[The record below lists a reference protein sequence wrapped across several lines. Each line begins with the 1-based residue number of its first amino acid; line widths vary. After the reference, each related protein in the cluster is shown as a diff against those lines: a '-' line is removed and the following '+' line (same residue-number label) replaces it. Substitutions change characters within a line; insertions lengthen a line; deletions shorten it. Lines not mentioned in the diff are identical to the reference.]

1 MLIGQVVAAP
11 PTMGPTDGSGTFS
24 SVLGCNASGGGQH
37 AVSVFGTYASAVG
50 EAGSAFGFY
59 SLAGKWASG
68 FGLSSTATGIGS
80 TALGFGARAI
90 STNAVAIGGAGGN
103 GVTALTVANS
113 TTASGAGSI
122 AIGSNTLRGAQAAG
136 TDAIAIGGQST
147 ASFSSGIAIGRGST
161 SAGAFGL
168 AAGDG
173 ASASTNGIAI
183 GTGAIATGTSSISI
197 GLGNNVSGN
206 NSGAI
211 GDPSTVTGANSY
223 SLGNNNSVASNNAF
237 ALGNNITIPTGL
249 DGSVVLGNDS
259 TVSASVPT
267 AGDTINGVT
276 YNYAGATPVVGGVVS
291 VGSAGGERQI
301 TNVAAGQVS
310 SASTDAVNGSQLFAT
325 NTSVNSL
332 GTTVNNIVNNG
343 AGIKYFHS
351 SSILADSLAS
361 GTDSVA
367 VGPAAT
373 ASASNAMALGNGAT
387 ATIADSVAL
396 GSGAT
401 TAAAVASTG
410 DTINGTAYT
419 YAGGAPI
426 GVLSL
431 GSAGSERQ
439 ITNVA
444 AGQVS
449 SASTDAVNGSQL
461 FATNTSVNGLGTTV
475 NNIVNNGAGIKY
487 FHTSS
492 ILADSLASG
501 TDSVA
506 VGPAATASASN
517 AMALG
522 NGATATIADSVA
534 LGSGATTAA
543 AVASTGDTI
552 NGTAYTYAGGAPIGV
567 LSLGS
572 VGSER
577 QITNVA
583 AGQVSSA
590 STDAVNGSQ
599 LFATNTSVNGLGTT
613 VNNIVNNGTGIKY
626 FHTSSILAD
635 SLASGTDSVAVGP
648 AATASASNAMALGNG
663 ATATIADSVALGS
676 GATTTAAIANLGNTI
691 NGTVYTYA
699 GGAPI
704 GVLSVGSV
712 GSERQITNVAA
723 GQVSSTSTDAVNG
736 SQLFATNTAVDV
748 LGVSVNNIVNNGAGI
763 KYFHSNSSLADST
776 ATGID
781 SVAIGPQAVAVGAQ
795 SVALGTGAAAN
806 HDGSVALG
814 SSAVTTVGAQSG
826 YTAYGL
832 SAAQNSVGEVG
843 VGTALGDR
851 KITGVAAGSA
861 LNDAVN
867 VEQLTAVG
875 NQVAQNTTNISN
887 LDGRVTNLEGDILN
901 VSGGITSVVN
911 RVTQVESNVTNLQ
924 SGKDGMFQVNN
935 TSAASKPSVTGT
947 NAIAAGPGA
956 VASGNNSAAIGTN
969 AKASGTNSVAV
980 GHDASATGNNS
991 VALGANS
998 VGTRDNSVSVGA
1010 VGSERQITNVAA
1022 ATEGTD
1028 AVNFDQLNK
1037 SVTNITNNTTAYT
1050 DQRFSEL
1057 KRDLKKQDNTLSA
1070 GIAGAMAMAS
1080 LPQPYSPGAS
1090 MTSIAV
1096 ANYRGQSALS
1106 FGISRISDNGR
1117 WVGKL
1122 QASTSTQGDTGVGL
1136 GIGYQW

>member
-1 MLIGQVVAAP
+1 MNKILYPEVFNSLAAHAPGKKNKGSKECLLRTSCLTTVSALALMVAGGFQVASATTYPPPGSCLTGGAAVLIGQVVAAP

-113 TTASGAGSI
+113 TTASGVGSI

-183 GTGAIATGTSSISI
+183 GKGTIATGTSSISI

-351 SSILADSLAS
+351 NSILADSLAS

-475 NNIVNNGAGIKY
+475 NNIVNNG
-487 FHTSS
+487 
-492 ILADSLASG
+492 
-501 TDSVA
+501 
-506 VGPAATASASN
+506 
-517 AMALG
+517 
-522 NGATATIADSVA
+522 
-534 LGSGATTAA
+534 
-543 AVASTGDTI
+543 
-552 NGTAYTYAGGAPIGV
+552 
-567 LSLGS
+567 
-572 VGSER
+572 
-577 QITNVA
+577 
-583 AGQVSSA
+583 
-590 STDAVNGSQ
+590 
-599 LFATNTSVNGLGTT
+599 
-613 VNNIVNNGTGIKY
+613 TGIKY

-691 NGTVYTYA
+691 NGTAYTYA

-806 HDGSVALG
+806 HAGSVALG

-1037 SVTNITNNTTAYT
+1037 SVANITNNTTAYT

>member
-1 MLIGQVVAAP
+1 MNKILYPDVFNSLAAHAPGKKNKGSKDCLLRTSCLTTVSALALMVAGGFQVASATTYPPPGSCLTGGAAVLIGQVVAAP

-113 TTASGAGSI
+113 TTASGVGSI

-183 GTGAIATGTSSISI
+183 GKGTIATGTSSISI

-475 NNIVNNGAGIKY
+475 NNIVNNG
-487 FHTSS
+487 
-492 ILADSLASG
+492 
-501 TDSVA
+501 
-506 VGPAATASASN
+506 
-517 AMALG
+517 
-522 NGATATIADSVA
+522 
-534 LGSGATTAA
+534 
-543 AVASTGDTI
+543 
-552 NGTAYTYAGGAPIGV
+552 
-567 LSLGS
+567 
-572 VGSER
+572 
-577 QITNVA
+577 
-583 AGQVSSA
+583 
-590 STDAVNGSQ
+590 
-599 LFATNTSVNGLGTT
+599 
-613 VNNIVNNGTGIKY
+613 TGIKY

-691 NGTVYTYA
+691 NGTAYTYA

-806 HDGSVALG
+806 HAGSVALG

-1037 SVTNITNNTTAYT
+1037 SVANITNNTTAYT

>member
-1 MLIGQVVAAP
+1 MNKILYPDVFNSLAAHAPGKKNKGSKDCLLRTSCLTTVSALALMVAGGFQVASATTYPPSGSCVSGGGGVLVGQVVAAP
-11 PTMGPTDGSGTFS
+11 PSAGPTDGSGTFS
-24 SVLGCNASGGGQH
+24 TVLGCNASGSGQN
-37 AVSVFGTYASAVG
+37 AVSVFGVYASAVG
-50 EAGSAFGFY
+50 EGGSAFGFY

-113 TTASGAGSI
+113 TTASGVGSI

-183 GTGAIATGTSSISI
+183 GKGTIATGTSSISI

-267 AGDTINGVT
+267 AGATINGVT

-343 AGIKYFHS
+343 AGIKYFH
-351 SSILADSLAS
+351 
-361 GTDSVA
+361 
-367 VGPAAT
+367 
-373 ASASNAMALGNGAT
+373 
-387 ATIADSVAL
+387 
-396 GSGAT
+396 
-401 TAAAVASTG
+401 
-410 DTINGTAYT
+410 
-419 YAGGAPI
+419 
-426 GVLSL
+426 
-431 GSAGSERQ
+431 
-439 ITNVA
+439 
-444 AGQVS
+444 
-449 SASTDAVNGSQL
+449 
-461 FATNTSVNGLGTTV
+461 
-475 NNIVNNGAGIKY
+475 
-487 FHTSS
+487 
-492 ILADSLASG
+492 
-501 TDSVA
+501 
-506 VGPAATASASN
+506 
-517 AMALG
+517 
-522 NGATATIADSVA
+522 
-534 LGSGATTAA
+534 
-543 AVASTGDTI
+543 
-552 NGTAYTYAGGAPIGV
+552 
-567 LSLGS
+567 
-572 VGSER
+572 
-577 QITNVA
+577 
-583 AGQVSSA
+583 
-590 STDAVNGSQ
+590 
-599 LFATNTSVNGLGTT
+599 
-613 VNNIVNNGTGIKY
+613 
-626 FHTSSILAD
+626 TSSILAD

-691 NGTVYTYA
+691 NGTAYTYA

-806 HDGSVALG
+806 HAGSVALG

-1037 SVTNITNNTTAYT
+1037 SVANITNNTTAYT

>member
-1 MLIGQVVAAP
+1 M
-11 PTMGPTDGSGTFS
+11 
-24 SVLGCNASGGGQH
+24 
-37 AVSVFGTYASAVG
+37 
-50 EAGSAFGFY
+50 
-59 SLAGKWASG
+59 
-68 FGLSSTATGIGS
+68 
-80 TALGFGARAI
+80 
-90 STNAVAIGGAGGN
+90 
-103 GVTALTVANS
+103 
-113 TTASGAGSI
+113 
-122 AIGSNTLRGAQAAG
+122 
-136 TDAIAIGGQST
+136 
-147 ASFSSGIAIGRGST
+147 
-161 SAGAFGL
+161 
-168 AAGDG
+168 
-173 ASASTNGIAI
+173 
-183 GTGAIATGTSSISI
+183 
-197 GLGNNVSGN
+197 
-206 NSGAI
+206 
-211 GDPSTVTGANSY
+211 
-223 SLGNNNSVASNNAF
+223 
-237 ALGNNITIPTGL
+237 
-249 DGSVVLGNDS
+249 
-259 TVSASVPT
+259 
-267 AGDTINGVT
+267 
-276 YNYAGATPVVGGVVS
+276 
-291 VGSAGGERQI
+291 
-301 TNVAAGQVS
+301 
-310 SASTDAVNGSQLFAT
+310 
-325 NTSVNSL
+325 
-332 GTTVNNIVNNG
+332 
-343 AGIKYFHS
+343 
-351 SSILADSLAS
+351 
-361 GTDSVA
+361 
-367 VGPAAT
+367 
-373 ASASNAMALGNGAT
+373 
-387 ATIADSVAL
+387 AL

-534 LGSGATTAA
+534 LGSGATT
-543 AVASTGDTI
+543 
-552 NGTAYTYAGGAPIGV
+552 
-567 LSLGS
+567 
-572 VGSER
+572 
-577 QITNVA
+577 
-583 AGQVSSA
+583 
-590 STDAVNGSQ
+590 
-599 LFATNTSVNGLGTT
+599 
-613 VNNIVNNGTGIKY
+613 
-626 FHTSSILAD
+626 
-635 SLASGTDSVAVGP
+635 
-648 AATASASNAMALGNG
+648 
-663 ATATIADSVALGS
+663 
-676 GATTTAAIANLGNTI
+676 TAAIANLGNTI
-691 NGTVYTYA
+691 NGTAYTYA

>member
-1 MLIGQVVAAP
+1 MNKILYPEVFNSLAAHAPGKKNKGSKECLLRTSCLTTVSALALMVAGGFQVASATTYPPPGSCLTGGAAVLIGQVVAAP

-113 TTASGAGSI
+113 TTASGVGSI

-183 GTGAIATGTSSISI
+183 GKGTIATGTSSISI

-351 SSILADSLAS
+351 NSILADSLAS

-410 DTINGTAYT
+410 DTINGTVYT

-431 GSAGSERQ
+431 GSA
-439 ITNVA
+439 
-444 AGQVS
+444 
-449 SASTDAVNGSQL
+449 
-461 FATNTSVNGLGTTV
+461 
-475 NNIVNNGAGIKY
+475 
-487 FHTSS
+487 
-492 ILADSLASG
+492 
-501 TDSVA
+501 
-506 VGPAATASASN
+506 
-517 AMALG
+517 
-522 NGATATIADSVA
+522 
-534 LGSGATTAA
+534 
-543 AVASTGDTI
+543 
-552 NGTAYTYAGGAPIGV
+552 
-567 LSLGS
+567 
-572 VGSER
+572 GSER

-691 NGTVYTYA
+691 NGTAYTYA

-704 GVLSVGSV
+704 GVISVGSV

-806 HDGSVALG
+806 HAGSVALG

-1037 SVTNITNNTTAYT
+1037 SVANITNNTTAYT

>member
-1 MLIGQVVAAP
+1 MLVGQVVAAP
-11 PTMGPTDGSGTFS
+11 PSAGPTDGSGTFS
-24 SVLGCNASGGGQH
+24 TVLGCNASGSGQN
-37 AVSVFGTYASAVG
+37 AVSVFGVYASAVG
-50 EAGSAFGFY
+50 EGGSAFGFY

-113 TTASGAGSI
+113 TTASGVGSI

-183 GTGAIATGTSSISI
+183 GKGTIATGTSSISI

-267 AGDTINGVT
+267 AGATINGVT

-351 SSILADSLAS
+351 
-361 GTDSVA
+361 
-367 VGPAAT
+367 
-373 ASASNAMALGNGAT
+373 N
-387 ATIADSVAL
+387 
-396 GSGAT
+396 
-401 TAAAVASTG
+401 
-410 DTINGTAYT
+410 
-419 YAGGAPI
+419 
-426 GVLSL
+426 
-431 GSAGSERQ
+431 
-439 ITNVA
+439 
-444 AGQVS
+444 
-449 SASTDAVNGSQL
+449 
-461 FATNTSVNGLGTTV
+461 
-475 NNIVNNGAGIKY
+475 
-487 FHTSS
+487 
-492 ILADSLASG
+492 
-501 TDSVA
+501 
-506 VGPAATASASN
+506 
-517 AMALG
+517 
-522 NGATATIADSVA
+522 
-534 LGSGATTAA
+534 
-543 AVASTGDTI
+543 
-552 NGTAYTYAGGAPIGV
+552 
-567 LSLGS
+567 
-572 VGSER
+572 
-577 QITNVA
+577 
-583 AGQVSSA
+583 
-590 STDAVNGSQ
+590 
-599 LFATNTSVNGLGTT
+599 
-613 VNNIVNNGTGIKY
+613 
-626 FHTSSILAD
+626 SILAD

-691 NGTVYTYA
+691 NGTAYTYA

-1037 SVTNITNNTTAYT
+1037 SVANITNNTTAYT

>member
-1 MLIGQVVAAP
+1 MNKILYPDVFNSLAAHAPGKKNKGSKDCLLRTSCLTTVSALALMVAGGFQVASATTYPPSGSCVSGGGGVLVGQVVAAP
-11 PTMGPTDGSGTFS
+11 PSAGPTDGSGTFS
-24 SVLGCNASGGGQH
+24 TVLGCNASGSGQN
-37 AVSVFGTYASAVG
+37 AVSVFGVYASAVG
-50 EAGSAFGFY
+50 EGGSAFGFY

-113 TTASGAGSI
+113 TTASGVGSI

-183 GTGAIATGTSSISI
+183 GKGTIATGTSSISI

-267 AGDTINGVT
+267 AGATINGVT

-351 SSILADSLAS
+351 NSILADSLAS

-475 NNIVNNGAGIKY
+475 NNIVNNG
-487 FHTSS
+487 
-492 ILADSLASG
+492 
-501 TDSVA
+501 
-506 VGPAATASASN
+506 
-517 AMALG
+517 
-522 NGATATIADSVA
+522 
-534 LGSGATTAA
+534 
-543 AVASTGDTI
+543 
-552 NGTAYTYAGGAPIGV
+552 
-567 LSLGS
+567 
-572 VGSER
+572 
-577 QITNVA
+577 
-583 AGQVSSA
+583 
-590 STDAVNGSQ
+590 
-599 LFATNTSVNGLGTT
+599 
-613 VNNIVNNGTGIKY
+613 TGIKY

-691 NGTVYTYA
+691 NGTAYTYA

-806 HDGSVALG
+806 HAGSVALG

-1037 SVTNITNNTTAYT
+1037 SVANITNNTTAYT